1 MPYQYLC
8 VSDSDKLKYRCHGG
22 PYACYY
28 VCHQNYNLPK
38 HKSIFDLSFKSTKA
52 SKNIKQVPSNY
63 KFDSKTKEGHGF
75 SVMNK
80 DKILHSNIQSHN
92 IQGKE
97 NLKNGSKLNEE
108 FKSDWHSCIDAGS
121 VAVDRRNQNK
131 RNSGTRTSTKRSLP
145 GRGQKKECQDIFLQ
159 MRSTSMVKE
168 RKVTRMLIA
177 LVMIFA
183 ICWLPFFIIYIS
195 EPFCLST
202 SPSLESGNVELSKVC
217 SFLRDEVVFNV
228 VTWLGYSNSMF
239 NPIIYTLFLKDFR
252 NVLRKYCCLFSKK
265 K

>member
-1 MPYQYLC
+1 M
-8 VSDSDKLKYRCHGG
+8 KT
-22 PYACYY
+22 
-28 VCHQNYNLPK
+28 
-38 HKSIFDLSFKSTKA
+38 TKA
-52 SKNIKQVPSNY
+52 LKNTKQKPSNY
-63 KFDSKTKEGHGF
+63 KFDSKTKEGHGS

-80 DKILHSNIQSHN
+80 DKDKNLHSYSQSHN

-131 RNSGTRTSTKRSLP
+131 RNSVSRASAKRSLR
-145 GRGQKKECQDIFLQ
+145 GCGQKKERQDIFLQ
-159 MRSTSMVKE
+159 MRSTPMVKE

-177 LVMIFA
+177 LVLIFA

-195 EPFCLST
+195 EPFCLSA
-202 SPSLESGNVELSKVC
+202 SPNLESGNVELSKVC
-217 SFLRDEVVFNV
+217 SFFRDGVVFNV

-252 NVLRKYCCLFSKK
+252 NVVRKYCFSFNKNK
-265 K
+265 

>member
-1 MPYQYLC
+1 M
-8 VSDSDKLKYRCHGG
+8 
-22 PYACYY
+22 
-28 VCHQNYNLPK
+28 
-38 HKSIFDLSFKSTKA
+38 FDLSLKLSKA
-52 SKNIKQVPSNY
+52 SKNTKQVPSYY
-63 KFDSKTKEGHGF
+63 KFDSKTKEGHGS

-80 DKILHSNIQSHN
+80 DKDKNLHSNIQSHN

-131 RNSGTRTSTKRSLP
+131 RNSVSRTSAKRSLP

-252 NVLRKYCCLFSKK
+252 NVLRKFCFLFSRKK
-265 K
+265 

>member
-1 MPYQYLC
+1 M
-8 VSDSDKLKYRCHGG
+8 
-22 PYACYY
+22 
-28 VCHQNYNLPK
+28 CHQNYNLPK
-38 HKSIFDLSFKSTKA
+38 HKSLFDLSLKSTSA
-52 SKNIKQVPSNY
+52 SKNAKQEPSNNN
-63 KFDSKTKEGHGF
+63 FDSKTKEGHGS

-80 DKILHSNIQSHN
+80 NKAKTLHSSIQSHN
-92 IQGKE
+92 SQGKE
-97 NLKNGSKLNEE
+97 NLRNGSKLNEE

-131 RNSGTRTSTKRSLP
+131 RNSVSRTSVKRSLP

-195 EPFCLST
+195 EPFCLSA
-202 SPSLESGNVELSKVC
+202 SPNLDSGNEELSKLC
-217 SFLRDEVVFNV
+217 TFLRDEVVFNV

-252 NVLRKYCCLFSKK
+252 NVLRKFCFLFRKK

>member
-1 MPYQYLC
+1 M
-8 VSDSDKLKYRCHGG
+8 
-22 PYACYY
+22 
-28 VCHQNYNLPK
+28 CHQNYNLPK
-38 HKSIFDLSFKSTKA
+38 HKSLFDLSLKSTNA
-52 SKNIKQVPSNY
+52 SNNAKQEPSNNN
-63 KFDSKTKEGHGF
+63 FDSKTKAGYGS

-80 DKILHSNIQSHN
+80 DKDKTLHSNIQSHN

-97 NLKNGSKLNEE
+97 NLRNGSKLNEE
-108 FKSDWHSCIDAGS
+108 FKSDWHSCVDAGS

-131 RNSGTRTSTKRSLP
+131 RNSVSRPSTKRSLP

-195 EPFCLST
+195 EPFCLSA
-202 SPSLESGNVELSKVC
+202 SPNLELGNVDLSKAC

-252 NVLRKYCCLFSKK
+252 NVLRKFCFMFRKK